1 MTGYQTAQY
10 VAAPTR
16 NNIQPAK
23 AATAA
28 ATYTN
33 QTYVPQTT
41 YSQPVQTNVNT
52 APKRKKIILR
62 KNPFIT

>member
-1 MTGYQTAQY
+1 MAGYQTAQY

-16 NNIQPAK
+16 NAIQPAK
-23 AATAA
+23 TA

-41 YSQPVQTNVNT
+41 YSQTVQTNVNT
-52 APKRKKIILR
+52 APKRKRIFKLIDNI
-62 KNPFIT
+62 K